1 MTIYNPVYFAN
12 FGSDSPS
19 HSDHEVGEVCIPNIS
34 PAERQKRLNFGIR
47 QFITTLVILAV
58 MIVLGLNH
66 FWRLPLLLLFWAAG
80 TGFFQAFD
88 KT

>member
-12 FGSDSPS
+12 LNDSSP
-19 HSDHEVGEVCIPNIS
+19 HFDHEVGDVCIPNIN
-34 PAERQKRLNFGIR
+34 PAERQKRLSFGIR
-47 QFITTLVILAV
+47 QLIWTLVILAI
-58 MIVLGLNH
+58 MMVLGLNH
-66 FWRLPLLLLFWAAG
+66 FWRLPLLFLFWAAG

>member
-1 MTIYNPVYFAN
+1 MTINTIFFADGN
-12 FGSDSPS
+12 SSGNSS
-19 HSDHEVGEVCIPNIS
+19 HADYEAGAVCIPNIS
-34 PAERQKRLNFGIR
+34 PAERQKRISFGIR
-47 QFITTLVILAV
+47 QSIFTLMVLVV

-66 FWRLPLLLLFWAAG
+66 FWRLPLLFLFWAAG